1 MLRIRP
7 NRKKANTSRAAKG
20 KERAPSTSHIEPP
33 LYLRNRDTDG
43 KERCSMHGTAGGCV
57 NLVVTSI
64 SFAQTRYYE
73 DIMDQIL
80 TEAKS
85 GLFKTKSDAVRK
97 RDKLIEDK
105 LSEAA

>member
-1 MLRIRP
+1 MLR
-7 NRKKANTSRAAKG
+7 KAKAKRGLHLTHTSNL
-20 KERAPSTSHIEPP
+20 PSTSATAT
-33 LYLRNRDTDG
+33 LMG
-43 KERCSMHGTAGGCV
+43 KNGALCTAPWGGCV

-64 SFAQTRYYE
+64 SFAQARHYE

>member
-1 MLRIRP
+1 MLRKA
-7 NRKKANTSRAAKG
+7 KKKW
-20 KERAPSTSHIEPP
+20 APPDSHIEPP
-33 LYLRNRDTDG
+33 FYLRNRDTDG
-43 KERCSMHGTAGGCV
+43 KERCSMHGTVGGGCV

-80 TEAKS
+80 GEAKS
-85 GLFKTKSDAVRK
+85 GLFKTKSDAVRQ
-97 RDKLIEDK
+97 RDKLGEDK

>member
-1 MLRIRP
+1 M
-7 NRKKANTSRAAKG
+7 T
-20 KERAPSTSHIEPP
+20 
-33 LYLRNRDTDG
+33 
-43 KERCSMHGTAGGCV
+43 
-57 NLVVTSI
+57 LVVASI
-64 SFAQTRYYE
+64 SFAQTRHYE

-80 TEAKS
+80 SEAKS

>member
-1 MLRIRP
+1 MLRKA
-7 NRKKANTSRAAKG
+7 KKWAL
-20 KERAPSTSHIEPP
+20 PDSHIEPP
-33 LYLRNRDTDG
+33 FYLRNRDTDG
-43 KERCSMHGTAGGCV
+43 KERCSMHGTVGGCV

-64 SFAQTRYYE
+64 SFAQSRYYE

-80 TEAKS
+80 QEAKS
-85 GLFKTKSDAVRK
+85 GLFRNKSDAARK